1 MVGAGRDRPRPN
13 VLDRGK
19 PRPRLATTRP
29 APERHDPLVVPPR
42 AEDAARRPVSKEKQ
56 QAAQRPYRP
65 AVENKESSNRA
76 QIEPRARATTTR
88 PGRPNPPVGPFRTG
102 GDARQPYSR
111 TEGLRTVQ
119 PPQGSAGK
127 IGDRPDFLRLI
138 REAAH
143 RACIPD
149 RAPQAVPALLD
160 PVENASTATGAREL
174 AKRVQNLLPHYLKKA
189 HAANTKS
196 TYSSGWNSYVKFCK
210 QLGQEPTPVTEEK
223 LLNYVVAAHQ
233 SGTLQAASLRNYVN
247 AIVLEHKLQGHM
259 DPRTSALPRPLL
271 NGCKRID
278 KEAGRIER
286 RADKMTTS
294 ELDAL
299 FDSLDPL
306 NFREAR
312 YGFYLSLTLA
322 GSARAHEVVL
332 ARHTGVRLRWENV
345 TVVRKLAGVVR
356 LDISQPLGSK
366 TRQFDST
373 TVVSMPRTGLKS
385 CVYKWMRAYRTH
397 LPAQHRLGSSPVFV
411 CLDRP
416 GLYTYRHALDDSKH
430 YSARAGLGHLRITT
444 HSGRVS
450 IQNLAVAGG
459 MTLEEQLRISRW
471 TTAQSALRYVRP
483 DRQATS
489 ALVAT
494 ALTGSRIVKPTH
506 L

>member
-1 MVGAGRDRPRPN
+1 MVGAGQGRPRPN
-13 VLDRGK
+13 DQARGK
-19 PRPRLATTRP
+19 PRPRPTATRP
-29 APERHDPLVVPPR
+29 EQHDPPVAPPR
-42 AEDAARRPVSKEKQ
+42 TDDAARRALSLQERQ
-56 QAAQRPYRP
+56 QASQQPHRP
-65 AVENKESSNRA
+65 AEGKPKNRA
-76 QIEPRARATTTR
+76 PTEPQPRATTTR
-88 PGRPNPPVGPFRTG
+88 PERPDRPVGPPRTG
-102 GDARQPYSR
+102 GAARQRDRLTKRP
-111 TEGLRTVQ
+111 RTVQ
-119 PPQGSAGK
+119 PAPAAAGNN
-127 IGDRPDFLRLI
+127 GDPPDLLRLI
-138 REAAH
+138 REAAQQ
-143 RACIPD
+143 ACPPD
-149 RAPQAVPALLD
+149 RAPQALHLVLD
-160 PVENASTATGAREL
+160 HIENARADNGARGL
-174 AKRVQNLLPHYLKKA
+174 AERVQHLLPLYLKKA

-210 QLGQEPTPVTEEK
+210 QLDQDPTPVTEKK
-223 LLNYVVAAHQ
+223 LLDYVVAAHQ
-233 SGTLQAASLRNYVN
+233 SGTLKAASLRNYVN

-259 DPRTSALPRPLL
+259 DPRTSALPRLLL

-278 KEAGRIER
+278 KEAGRKEL
-286 RADKMTTS
+286 RADKLTPD

-299 FDSLDPL
+299 FDSLNPSD
-306 NFREAR
+306 FKEAR
-312 YGFYLSLTLA
+312 YGFYLAFTLA
-322 GSARAHEVVL
+322 GSARAHEVVF
-332 ARHTGVRLRWENV
+332 ARHTGIRLRWQNL

-373 TVVSMPRTGLKS
+373 TVLSMPRTGLKS
-385 CVYKWMRAYRTH
+385 CVYKWMRAYRAH

-416 GLYTYRHALDDSKH
+416 GLYTYRHALDDSKR

-471 TTAQSALRYVRP
+471 TSAQSALRYCRP